1 MASKVG
7 FVGLDEYSVDMAASL
22 IRSGYKVQAFEI
34 SDPLVDKFFMLGGIR
49 SASPM
54 DAGKDVSALVVVIS
68 HVDQI
73 DDIFFGHE
81 GVLKGLQKGA
91 VIILQSTILP
101 SHMQKLEKTFTGN
114 LTFYILERMFL
125 ISSSIDCF
133 TYLFLVKNEF
143 FIDKKVNIS
152 GQEIHWGYLKINYFI
167 RVMTD
172 GH

>member
-81 GVLKGLQKGA
+81 GDYKKA
-91 VIILQSTILP
+91 QS
-101 SHMQKLEKTFTGN
+101 
-114 LTFYILERMFL
+114 
-125 ISSSIDCF
+125 
-133 TYLFLVKNEF
+133 
-143 FIDKKVNIS
+143 
-152 GQEIHWGYLKINYFI
+152 
-167 RVMTD
+167 
-172 GH
+172 

>member
-1 MASKVG
+1 
-7 FVGLDEYSVDMAASL
+7 
-22 IRSGYKVQAFEI
+22 
-34 SDPLVDKFFMLGGIR
+34 
-49 SASPM
+49 
-54 DAGKDVSALVVVIS
+54 
-68 HVDQI
+68 
-73 DDIFFGHE
+73 
-81 GVLKGLQKGA
+81 
-91 VIILQSTILP
+91 
-101 SHMQKLEKTFTGN
+101 MQKLEKTLTGN